1 MEVKPRIV
9 YNYQTI
15 SGNKPFG
22 EWFASLKDRKTRSL
36 VRIRINRLRLGNFG
50 DCRHLGE
57 GIYELRINYG
67 PGYRVYFGDLDG
79 ENVILLCGGDK
90 KTQTR
95 DIEKARKYWQ
105 ELRSR
110 VYE

>member
-9 YNYQTI
+9 HNYQTI

-79 ENVILLCGGDK
+79 EHVILLCGGDK